1 MEDVQS
7 YFTWNDCSSESEDFL
22 RSQIKEIE
30 TTIKSEEA
38 KEKQT
43 ESEGENEEGIEG
55 ENEEGDDKPRNLPQ
69 LYALKAYLHARLK
82 DFKKAESCFNA
93 ALKKCNK
100 DNEGYKKVIYE
111 SLAHLCTLRGKEK
124 KENGEK
130 YGPCDAEV
138 FAMRAHSAA
147 YLQNNQDAIDF
158 YEEALKIRETPE
170 WCFGLA
176 LALNAKSVGRTFKA
190 DTDKIESLYRHAI
203 QLDKSY
209 DLAKLKAADELS
221 KGDHRKEEVNNLVDP
236 IINKFI
242 QENKLLKEQT
252 SVPLIEEAANAIKSF
267 KPEDAEKLFLK
278 CYETKFKSQKTI
290 RGLGLHY
297 SKLWGEGKEEEN
309 LKKAIKFLTEN
320 SDTGKHFDIT
330 LIAEEHRK
338 AYDHYKSDG
347 NESQKKDHEEK
358 CKEFL
363 EKLINKL
370 DDGTLDTKAQIEVC
384 FRLAKIYR
392 TFSKLDKEKDS
403 LDKEKDSLDKEKD
416 YLDKEKDYLFK
427 ALACASKGTEED
439 NFKKLTYVESAV
451 KRLLEIADKTV
462 EVVEEGYEIKS
473 KVFELSGKIQ
483 SAIFYFKK
491 STTEETMRLE
501 MRVKEAQL
509 FLSLIKEKRKNGLDD
524 KQAMTETKSKIKA
537 ISKMVDQKDKNDQEV
552 QEHQKEENKKLEEL
566 EILFQQIKI
575 EKLLTDEILMDLGEA
590 CKNFEES
597 KTRKQIFGV
606 LDKTKVVLDRSMTY
620 IKPLFPDGKP
630 TIYYPS
636 KFDFKDCPRKD
647 LKINRIDSKFKNDFK
662 WNEGPAESRKL
673 FSHKLPKVANLFTE
687 FLDIEEYEFLPKFI
701 EIRNT
706 GQHDFEKKQIEVL
719 EKYYPK
725 TEDQRKLARDTA
737 SYAVEVWNCVK
748 EEVDKYTEEN
758 KK

>member
-30 TTIKSEEA
+30 TTITSEEA

-82 DFKKAESCFNA
+82 DFEKAESCFNA

-176 LALNAKSVGRTFKA
+176 LALNTKNVGRTVKA
-190 DTDKIESLYRHAI
+190 DTDKIKYLYRHAI

-278 CYETKFKSQKTI
+278 CYETKFKSQKTL
-290 RGLGLHY
+290 RGLGVHY
-297 SKLWGEGKEEEN
+297 SNLWDKGKEEEN

-330 LIAEEHRK
+330 LIAEEHVK
-338 AYDHYKSDG
+338 AYDHYKSKS
-347 NESQKKDHEEK
+347 NESKKKHHEDK
-358 CKEFL
+358 CKEIL
-363 EKLINKL
+363 EKLSNKL
-370 DDGTLDTKAQIEVC
+370 GDGTLDTKAQIEVC

-392 TFSKLDKEKDS
+392 TFEDFVQEKV
-403 LDKEKDSLDKEKD
+403 
-416 YLDKEKDYLFK
+416 YLFK
-427 ALACASKGTEED
+427 ALACASKGAEED
-439 NFKKLTYVESAV
+439 NFKKLTYVASAEN
-451 KRLLEIADKTV
+451 RLLEIADSYKT
-462 EVVEEGYEIKS
+462 VVEEGYKIKS
-473 KVFELSGKIQ
+473 KVFKLCGKIQ
-483 SAIFYFKK
+483 TAIFYFKK
-491 STTEETMRLE
+491 FTTEETMSLE

-509 FLSLIKEKRKNGLDD
+509 FLSLIKEKRENGLDD
-524 KQAMTETKSKIKA
+524 KQAMTETESKIKA
-537 ISKMVDQKDKNDQEV
+537 ISKMVNQKDKNDQEV
-552 QEHQKEENKKLEEL
+552 QEHQREENKKLEEL

-575 EKLLTDEILMDLGEA
+575 EKLLTDEILKDLGEA
-590 CKNFEES
+590 CQNFEKK
-597 KTRKQIFGV
+597 KTKKQIFGV
-606 LDKTKVVLDRSMTY
+606 LDKSKVVLDRSMTY

-636 KFDFKDCPRKD
+636 KFCLLYTSPSPRD
-647 LKINRIDSKFKNDFK
+647 ATL
-662 WNEGPAESRKL
+662 SRMP
-673 FSHKLPKVANLFTE
+673 SSA
-687 FLDIEEYEFLPKFI
+687 
-701 EIRNT
+701 
-706 GQHDFEKKQIEVL
+706 
-719 EKYYPK
+719 
-725 TEDQRKLARDTA
+725 
-737 SYAVEVWNCVK
+737 
-748 EEVDKYTEEN
+748 
-758 KK
+758 